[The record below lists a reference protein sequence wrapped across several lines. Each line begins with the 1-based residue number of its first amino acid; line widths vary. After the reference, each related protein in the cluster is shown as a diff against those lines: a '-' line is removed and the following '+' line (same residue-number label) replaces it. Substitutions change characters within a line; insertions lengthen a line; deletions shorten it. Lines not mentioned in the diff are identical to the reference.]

1 MTMEEGMNASHAIF
15 ARSGMRAGLAHV
27 AGFALALGLLV
38 AGCDKEEVVDSV
50 PPAAVTDLSA
60 VVTDEQSVT
69 LTWIAPGD
77 DDLEG
82 TAAAY
87 DVRYAQ
93 NEFTAADWDSLTPV
107 TGEPAPL
114 AAGSS
119 QSMALTGL
127 PFAQLFYF
135 ALKTSD
141 DAGNSSSMSNV
152 AWARTPEPEG
162 GWTVAA
168 DGSGH
173 FATITEA
180 IAFAA
185 DGDTIR
191 IRPGRYSETLVLV
204 QRALTFIGA
213 GAESTTI
220 TYSAGSTET
229 AVINVTGPSRVLFSG
244 LQIMQEFIPCG
255 AGIRC
260 GVPAEVT
267 FEDCAILWCGIET
280 YSTLLSVRRC
290 TVWGVA
296 QMTCDMD
303 VPLLKLYGSDVS
315 FEQCIIGGAPHIVC
329 SGMITC
335 AFQCNDFWQCS
346 FSSGSCPDPIGEN
359 GNTRSDPLLVDPS
372 REASDF
378 HLLPGSP
385 CLEGGT
391 PGCGRMGAFGE
402 AQ

>member
-1 MTMEEGMNASHAIF
+1 MHASHAII
-15 ARSGMRAGLAHV
+15 ARSGMRVGLTHV
-27 AGFALALGLLV
+27 AGFVLALGFLM
-38 AGCDKEEVVDSV
+38 AGCGKEEVADIV
-50 PPAAVTDLSA
+50 PPAAVTNLSA
-60 VVTDEQSVT
+60 TFTDEQSVT
-69 LTWIAPGD
+69 LTWTAPGD

-82 TAAAY
+82 TAAIY

-93 NEFTAADWDSLTPV
+93 NAFTDADWDTLTQA

-119 QSMALTGL
+119 QSMTIDGL
-127 PFAQLFYF
+127 PFARIHHF

-141 DAGNSSSMSNV
+141 EAENASSISNI
-152 AWARTPEPEG
+152 AWAETPAPEG
-162 GWTVAA
+162 GWIVAA
-168 DGSGH
+168 DGSGQ

-191 IRPGRYSETLVLV
+191 IRPGRYFEALGIV

-220 TYSAGSTET
+220 TYSASATET
-229 AVINVTGPSRVLFSG
+229 AVINVSGPSRVLFSG
-244 LQIMQEFIPCG
+244 LQITQESIPCG

-260 GVPAEVT
+260 GLPAEVV

-280 YSTLLSVRRC
+280 YCTFLSVRRC

-303 VPLLKLYGSDVS
+303 VPLLKLRECTVN
-315 FEQCIIGGAPHIVC
+315 FEQCIIGGAPHIV
-329 SGMITC
+329 STGMITC
-335 AFQCNDFWQCS
+335 EFQCNDFWQCS
-346 FSSGSCPDPIGEN
+346 FSSGSCPDPIGQN
-359 GNTRSDPLLVDPS
+359 GNIRSDPMLVDPS
-372 REASDF
+372 REVSDF
-378 HLLPGSP
+378 HLMPGSP
-385 CLEGGT
+385 CLENGT